1 MQGRRAGVVS
11 RFLADGID
19 LGVVLGALIAI
30 YLGYS
35 AFRFLLQPRRFDW
48 PAPEPLHLGT
58 LGWLLLIAY
67 LAVGWA
73 TTGRTVG
80 KTVLGLRVVGP
91 NGEGLGLGRAFLRA
105 FLSALVPIG
114 LFWSAVSSRSASV
127 QDLLVGTS
135 VVYDWEPRLPPIDRT

>member
-11 RFLADGID
+11 RFLAAGID

-35 AFRFLLQPRRFDW
+35 AFRFLLAPRRFDW

-58 LGWLLLIAY
+58 LGWLLLIVY
-67 LAVGWA
+67 LTVGWA
-73 TTGRTVG
+73 TTGRTFG
-80 KTVLGLRVVGP
+80 KTVLGLRVVGR
-91 NGEGLGLGRAFLRA
+91 NGAGLGLGRAFLRA
-105 FLSALVPIG
+105 VLCALVPIG
-114 LFWSAVSSRSASV
+114 LFWSAVSGRSASV

-135 VVYDWEPRLPPIDRT
+135 VVYDWEPRLPRIDRA